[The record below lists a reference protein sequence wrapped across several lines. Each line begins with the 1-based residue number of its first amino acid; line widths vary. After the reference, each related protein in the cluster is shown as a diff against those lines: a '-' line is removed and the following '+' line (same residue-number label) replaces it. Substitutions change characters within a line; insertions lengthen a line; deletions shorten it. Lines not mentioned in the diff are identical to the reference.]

1 MPEAP
6 TAHVDLGA
14 LRHNL
19 GRVRRRLEPGT
30 QVLAAVKADA
40 YGHGLV
46 SVARSLEADGVTFF
60 GVATPDEALTLRGSG
75 VRGGVL
81 LLSPVRDAGLV
92 TRLSDAEV
100 ALTVTDGASLDA
112 YLRADRP
119 RRLRLHLKV
128 DTGMG
133 RLGLPWTEAAGI
145 AERIDRRPDLT
156 LEAVWTHFADSDAVD
171 RSVTLAQIDAFRRA
185 LDALAQA
192 RIVPRL
198 RHAANS
204 AAIFAYPDA
213 TFDMV
218 RPGICLYGY
227 HSSDEVAALEPEL
240 RPVMR
245 LDAPITFV
253 KRVAAGTSVSY
264 GGLWR
269 APSDTS
275 IATVRIGY
283 ADGYPR
289 PLTGKAWVA
298 VHGERRPVVGR
309 VCMDQVMVD
318 VGGLPVAPGDEV
330 TVWGPPGP
338 DVEALARAIGTVSY
352 ELLTGVGS
360 RVERAYR
367 DG

>member
-19 GRVRRRLEPGT
+19 GRVRLRLAPGT
-30 QVLAAVKADA
+30 HVLAAVKADA

-46 SVARSLEADGVTFF
+46 PVARTLEAHGVTFF
-60 GVATPDEALTLRGSG
+60 GVATPEEALTLRAAGI
-75 VRGGVL
+75 RGGVL
-81 LLSPVRDAGLV
+81 LLGPVRDAGIV

-100 ALTVTDGASLDA
+100 ALTVSDGASLEA

-145 AERIDRRPDLT
+145 AERVDRHPDLT
-156 LEAVWTHFADSDAVD
+156 LEGVWTHFADSDALD
-171 RSVTLAQIDAFRRA
+171 RSVTLAQIDAFHRA
-185 LDALAQA
+185 LDALARA
-192 RIVPRL
+192 KIVPRL

-204 AAIFAYPDA
+204 AAIFAYPEA
-213 TFDMV
+213 AFDMV

-227 HSSDEVAALEPEL
+227 HSSDVVAALEPEL

-245 LDAPITFV
+245 LIAPVTFV
-253 KRVAAGTSVSY
+253 KRVPAGTSVSY
-264 GGLWR
+264 GGLWS
-269 APSDTS
+269 APADTS

-289 PLTGKAWVA
+289 SLTGHAWVA

-318 VGGLPVAPGDEV
+318 VGDLAVAPGDEV
-330 TVWGPPGP
+330 TLWGPPGP
-338 DVEALARAIGTVSY
+338 DAEGLARAIGTVSY
-352 ELLTGVGS
+352 ELLTGVGA
-360 RVERAYR
+360 RVEREYV
-367 DG
+367 G